1 MTREEKTKKIVNKCR
16 GTSHCGNCKL
26 YGYYSVCP
34 VYLYLKDGTPMVD
47 WSINRAYEILF
58 EEEMKNI
65 EQEKKKMTVE
75 ELVQVLDK
83 SNGFYVREC
92 HSGKTIFEP
101 NRKDKEIW
109 EEVKE
114 RRVVQVTA
122 CAGEFMIF
130 VKMAPPVGKD
140 S

>member
-65 EQEKKKMTVE
+65 EQEKKEMTVE
-75 ELVQVLDK
+75 ELVKVIDK
-83 SNGFYVREC
+83 SKCVFVREF
-92 HSGKTIFEP
+92 HTMHDVFSFKNYDKKTW
-101 NRKDKEIW
+101 DM
-109 EEVKE
+109 VKQKNIL
-114 RRVVQVTA
+114 QVTPITE
-122 CAGEFMIF
+122 GILIF
-130 VKMAPPVGKD
+130 VAPPTEK
-140 S
+140 